1 MVARYSEYVILE
13 FHKKELR
20 MIIEK
25 MPSYETFEQKLL
37 YEIERK
43 FIPVFPER
51 LEQFRAHSRPIEQF
65 YLSHV
70 DEPFS
75 LRLRAALSQD
85 GSLTYTATLKDA
97 GEPHHDGLQR
107 LEVEVPITGDM
118 YVYFQK
124 SGDYPTIRKLRA
136 EPLPGVII
144 DFYDDSSVLIEAESQ
159 PNFDQFI
166 HEHDLP
172 YMEVTGDTSA
182 TNEWMAHRNF
192 RRHNSGDKALVPL
205 PELEATLIVNEL
217 LQDIAPG
224 SMATAHITGR
234 SGSGKST
241 LVREVQQQLESLGI
255 SCVTLSTDDYHR
267 GERWL
272 REYGG
277 GGPWTRW
284 DDPIVY
290 DTKAMADDLA
300 RLHHGEA
307 IMKRFIDFTD
317 CEPKYDGIV
326 QPAQVMLVEGIYA
339 GSRDIYT
346 PHARYYQMPTPL
358 ATCVGRRLL
367 RDMRERPEFADPAK
381 SLLYMLTQAE
391 PAYQNQLTTM
401 GASRA

>member
-1 MVARYSEYVILE
+1 MVARYSESVILKLY
-13 FHKKELR
+13 KKELM

-25 MPSYETFEQKLL
+25 MSSNEIFEQKLP

-43 FIPVFPER
+43 FIPVFPEQ
-51 LEQFRAHSRPIEQF
+51 LEQFRTQSRPIEQF

-97 GEPHHDGLQR
+97 GKPHHDGLQR
-107 LEVEVPITGDM
+107 LEVEVPITEDM
-118 YVYFQK
+118 YAYFQN

-136 EPLPGVII
+136 EPLPGLMI
-144 DFYDDSSVLIEAESQ
+144 DFYDDSGVLIEAESQ
-159 PNFDQFI
+159 LSFDQFV

-192 RRHNSGDKALVPL
+192 RRHNSGDEALVPL

-217 LQDIAPG
+217 LQDVTPGNIA
-224 SMATAHITGR
+224 AAHITGR

-241 LVREVQQQLESLGI
+241 LVREVQQRLESLGI
-255 SCVTLSTDDYHR
+255 SCTTLSTDDYHR

-272 REYGG
+272 RGYSGG
-277 GGPWTRW
+277 EPWTHW

-290 DTKAMADDLA
+290 DTKAMADDLV
-300 RLHHGEA
+300 RLRRGEA

-317 CEPKYDGIV
+317 CEPKYDGTV
-326 QPAQVMLVEGIYA
+326 RPAQVMLVEGIYA

>member
-1 MVARYSEYVILE
+1 MLC
-13 FHKKELR
+13 
-20 MIIEK
+20 II
-25 MPSYETFEQKLL
+25 PVSYTHLDVYKRQLL
-37 YEIERK
+37 YGSYRGADHIVSDWAPLEDIEFYHHKLPRETAVLARLNK
-43 FIPVFPER
+43 VAQTLIEGTGDVSVINTLLAEESRPAAYQLVHEQYAPQNTGAQFVLGRLAVDGHTMSERFIPIV
-51 LEQFRAHSRPIEQF
+51 
-65 YLSHV
+65 
-70 DEPFS
+70 
-75 LRLRAALSQD
+75 
-85 GSLTYTATLKDA
+85 
-97 GEPHHDGLQR
+97 PHHSDTAHAVITANRILIDHDRPWVVSDTRR
-107 LEVEVPITGDM
+107 LAT
-118 YVYFQK
+118 
-124 SGDYPTIRKLRA
+124 
-136 EPLPGVII
+136 PLLL
-144 DFYDDSSVLIEAESQ
+144 SLIH
-159 PNFDQFI
+159 I
-166 HEHDLP
+166 
-172 YMEVTGDTSA
+172 
-182 TNEWMAHRNF
+182 
-192 RRHNSGDKALVPL
+192 L

-346 PHARYYQMPTPL
+346 PHARYYQMS
-358 ATCVGRRLL
+358 CV
-367 RDMRERPEFADPAK
+367 
-381 SLLYMLTQAE
+381 
-391 PAYQNQLTTM
+391 
-401 GASRA
+401 